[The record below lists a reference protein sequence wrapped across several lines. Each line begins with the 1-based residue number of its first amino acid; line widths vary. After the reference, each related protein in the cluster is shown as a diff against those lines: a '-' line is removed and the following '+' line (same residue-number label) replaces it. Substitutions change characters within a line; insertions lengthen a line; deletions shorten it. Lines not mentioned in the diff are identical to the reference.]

1 MGFLGCNSCFHS
13 PNSTEFVNEV
23 PKGLK
28 CRSCWSGLLG
38 NTLSQMFLLGVN
50 TSVAVQVFMLF
61 VLLNDT
67 FFQRRPYCIF

>member
-1 MGFLGCNSCFHS
+1 
-13 PNSTEFVNEV
+13 
-23 PKGLK
+23 
-28 CRSCWSGLLG
+28 
-38 NTLSQMFLLGVN
+38 MFLLGVN